1 MNWKLLPDVISLNS
15 GCSSTRPLSQRVKSS
30 RWQPMN
36 RFSSGRAASLANIA
50 PACQAYALTW
60 KNSSSAVLYTVVESS
75 QTRELTIQQ
84 VDVGVQATDGTW
96 AVIDKSISDP
106 IVFYANR
113 PLKNGDKVIVEESG
127 ESND

>member
-1 MNWKLLPDVISLNS
+1 MDCAGDLVALPADEPGFYAEGATLARWTDNTS
-15 GCSSTRPLSQRVKSS
+15 GAT
-30 RWQPMN
+30 
-36 RFSSGRAASLANIA
+36 
-50 PACQAYALTW
+50 LTW